1 MKTVSKRKA
10 VRELQDTCC
19 DIYNYVLLD
28 WKIIP
33 TSVTKSSAEV
43 LSREMTSSVI
53 PCWVTGKV
61 IITRPRVNFDG
72 TYALYLFSHYNFFLS
87 YFITSTYMKP
97 KWLLSMSL
105 IRRVLTYL
113 YSFSLLKSMSLT
125 FSPRYP
131 CFIII

>member
-28 WKIIP
+28 GKIIP

-53 PCWVTGKV
+53 PC
-61 IITRPRVNFDG
+61 
-72 TYALYLFSHYNFFLS
+72 
-87 YFITSTYMKP
+87 
-97 KWLLSMSL
+97 
-105 IRRVLTYL
+105 
-113 YSFSLLKSMSLT
+113 
-125 FSPRYP
+125 
-131 CFIII
+131 